1 MIEYL
6 ESIAGVAGQI
16 TIIGTLLITVYK
28 YLIARPAEKRKE
40 RKDKE
45 NAEALE
51 KAITRHNEPMAH
63 AINRLVASMDERE
76 VHADKL
82 DDIAESNAKIL
93 KSHESRLDSH
103 HERLIIL
110 EVKNGI
116 HRKVKYIEGHGGEN
130 NEKH

>member
-6 ESIAGVAGQI
+6 ESISGVAAQI

-28 YLIARPAEKRKE
+28 YLIARPAEIRKE

-51 KAITRHNEPMAH
+51 KAITRQNEPMAH
-63 AINRLVASMDERE
+63 AINRLIASMDERE
-76 VHADKL
+76 VHANKL

-93 KSHESRLDSH
+93 KKHETRLDSH
-103 HERLIIL
+103 HERLFIL
-110 EVKNGI
+110 EVKTGV
-116 HRKVKYIEGHGGEN
+116 RKTVKYVEEYGGEN
-130 NEKH
+130 DEKH